1 MPAGIPRLQP
11 APAVCPWAVGHQS
24 HHHLQHTSYQLL
36 AAHSYVPNLGIF
48 HLLVVAG
55 YWSQE
60 PHSSSG
66 VCIVWFHGLFAR
78 YEYTG

>member
-11 APAVCPWAVGHQS
+11 APAVCPWAVGHQG

-36 AAHSYVPNLGIF
+36 AAHTYVPNLGIF
-48 HLLVVAG
+48 HLAG
-55 YWSQE
+55 CWSQE
-60 PHSSSG
+60 SYFSNG
-66 VCIVWFHGLFAR
+66 VLHGLFAR